1 MAFSAFTEV
10 LAEKNYQDYQRVPN
24 IQPPPP
30 PPPQNPTG
38 YVYPTA
44 PGGQPGA
51 TAGGTYT
58 APSGTRYD
66 GTADGSGG
74 QGNANVTVTIPC
86 GKNCGN

>member
-1 MAFSAFTEV
+1 MKRSILSFFLSVMAFSAFTEV

-44 PGGQPGA
+44 PGGQPEA
-51 TAGGTYT
+51 PTPRPVELDMTALRMVVGGREM
-58 APSGTRYD
+58 PMS
-66 GTADGSGG
+66 
-74 QGNANVTVTIPC
+74 P
-86 GKNCGN
+86 